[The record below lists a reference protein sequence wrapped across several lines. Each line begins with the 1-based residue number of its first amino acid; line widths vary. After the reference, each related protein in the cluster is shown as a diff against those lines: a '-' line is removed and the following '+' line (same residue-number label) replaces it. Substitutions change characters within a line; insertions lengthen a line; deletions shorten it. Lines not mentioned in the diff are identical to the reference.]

1 MRFIQARWQSD
12 EKVLEPTVFELSSG
26 SFYSFPVEEEL
37 KKYAKIPNDLR
48 RDELNL
54 PGLSEPEVAR
64 HFSRLAEMN
73 YGVDSNSYW
82 LGSCTMK
89 YNPKLNERIA
99 REKRMLMIHPY
110 QPEETVQGAL
120 QIMYELSEMLSR
132 ITGLPHFTL
141 QPAAG
146 AHGELTGA
154 LIIRK
159 RHEDENERRNEM
171 IVPESA
177 HGSNFASAAM
187 AGFKVIRIPPDEDGC
202 VDISALKAAVSER
215 TAGMMITN
223 PNTLGIFESR
233 ILEISDVIHGA
244 GGLLYYDGANLNAII
259 GKVLL
264 SKMGIDIAH
273 LNLHKTFSAP
283 HGSGGPGAGAVGV
296 VDELKEYLPVPVV
309 RKRGDGSY
317 YLDFSLK
324 KTIGRVRSFYG
335 NFNVMIK
342 AWAYLKALGSE
353 GLPKVA
359 EISVLNANY
368 ALFHIRK
375 IEGIDVKYGKRRPCK
390 HEFVVSLQGFKKYG
404 VKALDFAKRLLD
416 YGVHPPTIYFPH
428 IVEEAFMMEPT
439 ESESLR
445 DLDNYIEAMRKI
457 AEEARENRE
466 LLLKAP
472 HSTAIG
478 RLDEARASRQPILS
492 WRMYRKI
499 MSQQG
504 AESHE

>member
-1 MRFIQARWQSD
+1 MFRQARWQFS
-12 EKVLEPTVFELSSG
+12 EKVIEPTVFELSSG
-26 SFYSFPVEEEL
+26 SHYLFPLEEEL
-37 KKYAKIPNDLR
+37 RGYARIPDDIKR
-48 RDELNL
+48 EELNL

-89 YNPKLNERIA
+89 YNPKLNERISKD
-99 REKRMLMIHPY
+99 KRMLYIHPY

-120 QIMYELSEMLSR
+120 QIMYELSEMLSK

-154 LIIRK
+154 LIIK
-159 RHEDENERRNEM
+159 KKHEDENERRDEM

-187 AGFKVIRIPPDEDGC
+187 AGFKVIRIPPDGDGC

-233 ILEISDVIHGA
+233 ICEIADIVHGA

-309 RKRGDGSY
+309 RRRDDGTY
-317 YLDFSLK
+317 YFDFSLR
-324 KTIGRVRSFYG
+324 KTIGRMRSFYG

-342 AWAYLKALGSE
+342 AWAYLKALGSD
-353 GLPKVA
+353 GVAKAA

-368 ALFHIRK
+368 ALSQIRK
-375 IEGIDVKYGKRRPCK
+375 MGIDVKYGKNRPCK
-390 HEFVVSLQGFKKYG
+390 HEFVVSLQGFRKHG

-445 DLDNYIEAMRKI
+445 DLDKYIDAMRRI
-457 AEEARENRE
+457 AEEAEKDKE

-492 WRMYRKI
+492 WRMYQRI
-499 MSQQG
+499 SVVG
-504 AESHE
+504 

>member
-1 MRFIQARWQSD
+1 MKFNQARWQFS
-12 EKVLEPTVFELSSG
+12 EKVVEPTVFELSSG
-26 SFYSFPVEEEL
+26 SYYLFPLEEEL
-37 KKYAKIPNDLR
+37 KGYAKVPDEMKR
-48 RDELNL
+48 EELNL

-89 YNPKLNERIA
+89 YNPKLNERIS
-99 REKRMLMIHPY
+99 RDKRMLYIHPY

-120 QIMYELSEMLSR
+120 QIIYELSEMLSM

-154 LIIRK
+154 LIIK
-159 RHEDENERRNEM
+159 KKHEDEKERRDEM
-171 IVPESA
+171 IIPESA

-187 AGFKVIRIPPDEDGC
+187 TGFKVIRIPPDEDGC

-233 ILEISDVIHGA
+233 IAEIAEIIHGA

-296 VDELKEYLPVPVV
+296 VEGLKEYLPVPIV
-309 RKRGDGSY
+309 RKREDGSY

-324 KTIGRVRSFYG
+324 KTIGRVRMFYG

-342 AWAYLKALGSE
+342 AWAYLKAMGSD
-353 GLPKVA
+353 GIAKVA

-368 ALFHIRK
+368 ALSQIRK
-375 IEGIDVKYGKRRPCK
+375 IEGIDLKYGKNRPCK
-390 HEFVVSLQGFKKYG
+390 HEFVVSLKGLKEHG

-445 DLDNYIEAMRKI
+445 DLDNYIDAMRKV
-457 AEEARENRE
+457 AEEAREKKE
-466 LLLKAP
+466 LLLSAP
-472 HSTAIG
+472 HSTSVG

-492 WRMYRKI
+492 WRMYKKLTENRT
-499 MSQQG
+499 
-504 AESHE
+504 ED